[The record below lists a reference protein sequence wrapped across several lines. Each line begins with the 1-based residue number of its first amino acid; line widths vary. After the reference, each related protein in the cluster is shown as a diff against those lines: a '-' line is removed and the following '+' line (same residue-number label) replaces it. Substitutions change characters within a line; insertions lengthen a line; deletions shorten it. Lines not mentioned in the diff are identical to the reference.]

1 MWITVGNTVVNTN
14 NIVTIDT
21 YCDEHD
27 FGLIING
34 VKCSMGYSR
43 YGNLKDRYKF
53 ERIQQIHDVLVG
65 KVRDITGGSY
75 V

>member
-34 VKCSMGYSR
+34 IKCRMGYSR

-53 ERIQQIHDVLVG
+53 ARIRQIHGELVD
-65 KVRDITGGSY
+65 KVSLITGGSC